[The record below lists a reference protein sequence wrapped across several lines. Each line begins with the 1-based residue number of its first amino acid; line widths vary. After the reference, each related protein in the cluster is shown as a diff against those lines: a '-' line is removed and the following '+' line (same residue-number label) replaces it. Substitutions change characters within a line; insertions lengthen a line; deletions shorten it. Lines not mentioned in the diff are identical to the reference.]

1 MLNFAQQYPQHA
13 LAFKI
18 LHTADW
24 HLGRS
29 LNNFDLL
36 EDQAYVLKQIVDY
49 AAVERPDVVILAGD
63 IFDRSVAP
71 VAAVKL
77 FGEVARQIVSDLGI
91 PLVAIAGNHDNAE
104 RVEYFAP
111 LLASQ
116 QLYLVGH
123 LPNNFEPLTI
133 GKANIFAV
141 PYLEPFSYRNYVP
154 DSTAQTFGDV
164 YADIVKRQKPFL
176 TEDTINIF
184 VGHAFIQGGSTSE
197 SERIIAV
204 GGAENV
210 PATLFQEFDY
220 AAFGHLHGEQQFL
233 NGKVR
238 YSGSPL
244 KYSASEE
251 KHRKS
256 VTSIEFADD
265 KTFISKD
272 LPLLPLRDLLHVTG
286 TINESLEFVLDK
298 EERQP
303 NKLDFLRVTLR
314 NASSI
319 PNVMGIVQK
328 QFPNTFR
335 IDTAEMLNVKKT
347 GNRPDASQIE
357 QMSTEE
363 LFGLFY
369 EHCTNEKISESMKQA
384 LKKVSV

>member
-1 MLNFAQQYPQHA
+1 M
-13 LAFKI
+13 AFKI

-36 EDQAYVLKQIVDY
+36 EDQAHVLQQIVDY
-49 AAVERPDVVILAGD
+49 AAAERPDVVILAGD

-71 VAAVKL
+71 VSAVKL

-116 QLYLVGH
+116 RLYLVGH
-123 LPNNFEPLTI
+123 LPENAEPICI
-133 GKANIFAV
+133 GKAKIFAV

-154 DSTAQTFGDV
+154 ESTAQTFGDV
-164 YADIVKRQKPFL
+164 YADIVERQKPFL

-210 PATLFQEFDY
+210 PAALFEAFDY

-233 NGKVR
+233 DGKVK

-251 KHRKS
+251 KHKKS
-256 VTSIEFADD
+256 ITIIDFQEDKKITS
-265 KTFISKD
+265 KV
-272 LPLLPLRDLLHVTG
+272 LPLTPLRDLLHVKG
-286 TINESLEFVLDK
+286 TVDETLEFVLDDG
-298 EERQP
+298 ERKPQ
-303 NKLDFLRVTLR
+303 KQDFLRVTLR
-314 NASSI
+314 NASMI

-335 IDTAEMLNVKKT
+335 IDMEELSSNKKT
-347 GNRPDASQIE
+347 GNRPEASEIE

-363 LFGLFY
+363 LFALFY
-369 EHCTNEKISESMKQA
+369 EHCTNDKLSDSMLQA
-384 LKKVSV
+384 LKKVIS